1 MGLDLFW
8 NPITDTISLIKKK
21 EKKNKYKEKYAY
33 INQQRGFPRELIVAF
48 QYLKGAYE
56 QEGQHLLHV
65 LLVIGQGE
73 WF

>member
-1 MGLDLFW
+1 MSTLVGLCQPIILIGCMGLDLFW

-48 QYLKGAYE
+48 QYLKGAYK
-56 QEGQHLLHV
+56 QEG
-65 LLVIGQGE
+65 
-73 WF
+73 